1 MEIVGWSMGPV
12 PLPRF
17 LAPMTRAREWV
28 DDEGRFRFDVE
39 IGLALIGPIVRYTGW
54 LLPEA

>member
-39 IGLALIGPIVRYTGW
+39 IGLRPDRSDRTLHWMA
-54 LLPEA
+54 AA